1 MGRHVSDEGANGS
14 DSSNSLLI
22 FTASQRERLASTPS
36 RRALPAAQR
45 PAREHPKPKRRERS
59 GARGG
64 SLSPLLPPRARAT
77 RGVFLF
83 FRTPHSLKKE
93 LQRPRRAC
101 APSASPKLNE
111 K

>member
-64 SLSPLLPPRARAT
+64 SLSPLLPPSARAT
-77 RGVFLF
+77 RGVFLLSDPSQSQK
-83 FRTPHSLKKE
+83 RIAAPP
-93 LQRPRRAC
+93 PRLRALC
-101 APSASPKLNE
+101 IAQS
-111 K
+111 